1 MLSKNTIYTIGSKLV
16 ILLVNFGLV
25 IFSTHLWGS
34 EGRGE
39 LALVISSVSII
50 TIFGNVFCGGTIAY
64 HAPVLQREFLMLV
77 SLVGGILV
85 SLSGA
90 IIFSIFSGSRYFI
103 PLFLISLLLS
113 LSQAIS
119 LYWLGKNNIKNY
131 NLITILGPAFILVSL
146 SILYFLFNKTGIQTY
161 FQAYYTGTALV
172 LIAGITG
179 LMLTEK
185 FRIPVMNLAR
195 LKNIARYGVNNEFN
209 YLIQFLNYR
218 LAYYFIASMLGLA
231 ELGVFSIVVSVA
243 EAVWIIS
250 RSMSAVHFSN
260 VINSGDQLKNRQET
274 VVFARQSLWISI
286 MVLTV
291 SILIPRSMYQ
301 FVFGNEFGEVKK
313 FIILLIPG
321 IMSIAVSN
329 LYGHYFAARGQ
340 LKILRNKSLIG
351 LAATVIL
358 LTLLLKKYHLT
369 GVCISLNSS
378 YIISSAYLWF
388 KFMKEGQN
396 IKAGL

>member
-16 ILLVNFGLV
+16 ILLMNFGLV
-25 IFSTHLWGS
+25 VFSTHLWGS
-34 EGRGE
+34 GGRGE

-50 TIFGNVFCGGTIAY
+50 TIFSNVFCGGSIAY
-64 HAPVLQREFLMLV
+64 HTSVIQHEFLMLV

-85 SLSGA
+85 SFSGA
-90 IIFSIFSGSRYFI
+90 IIFSFFSGSRYFI

-119 LYWLGKNNIKNY
+119 FYWLGKNNIKNY
-131 NLITILGPAFILVSL
+131 NLITILGPAFILISL
-146 SILYFLFNKTGIQTY
+146 TILYFLFNKTGIETY
-161 FQAYYTGTALV
+161 FQAYYTGTAIV

-185 FRIPVMNLAR
+185 FRIPDMNLAG
-195 LKNIARYGVNNEFN
+195 LKNIARYGFNNEFN

-218 LAYYFIASMLGLA
+218 LAYYFIAKMLGLA

-286 MVLTV
+286 VVLTITV
-291 SILIPRSMYQ
+291 LIPRSMYL

-313 FIILLIPG
+313 YIILLVPG

-358 LTLLLKKYHLT
+358 LTLLLEKYRLT
-369 GVCISLNSS
+369 GVCISLNFS
-378 YIISSAYLWF
+378 YIISSSYLWF
-388 KFMKEGQN
+388 KFRSEGQK
-396 IKAGL
+396 IK

>member
-64 HAPVLQREFLMLV
+64 HAPVIQREFLILV

-85 SLSGA
+85 SFSGA

-113 LSQAIS
+113 LTQAIS

-131 NLITILGPAFILVSL
+131 NLINILGPVLILISL
-146 SILYFLFNKTGIQTY
+146 TILYFLFNKTGIETY
-161 FQAYYTGTALV
+161 FKAYYTGTAIV

-195 LKNIARYGVNNEFN
+195 LKNIMRYGINNEFN

-218 LAYYFIASMLGLA
+218 LSYYFIAKMLGLA

-260 VINSGDQLKNRQET
+260 VINSHDQLKNRQET
-274 VVFARQSLWISI
+274 ALFARQSLWISI

-291 SILIPRSMYQ
+291 SVLIPRSMYL
-301 FVFGNEFGEVKK
+301 FAFGNEFGEVKK
-313 FIILLIPG
+313 FIIFLVPG

-358 LTLLLKKYHLT
+358 LTLLLEKYHLT
-369 GVCISLNSS
+369 GVCISLNFS
-378 YIISSAYLWF
+378 YIISSAYLWY
-388 KFMKEGQN
+388 KFRKEGQN